1 MKRRGKEGKET
12 KIEII
17 PMIDTMFFL
26 LVFFLL
32 SSLNIINL
40 ESINM
45 TLPKESQ
52 KETIPTK
59 VEAQLTVAIHRD
71 GSVYV
76 NTKPVTPEE
85 VGTALIAAATA
96 DVQKKGKNRVPDR
109 EKMSVVISAQTGVKH
124 GLVVSC
130 IDSARKE
137 EIKRF
142 AIAVDSTLIP

>member
-1 MKRRGKEGKET
+1 MRRRSKEGKET

-45 TLPKESQ
+45 TLPKESS
-52 KETIPTK
+52 KEIPTK

-85 VGTALIAAATA
+85 VGPALMAAATA

-137 EIKRF
+137 DIKRF
-142 AIAVDSTLIP
+142 AIAVDSSLIP